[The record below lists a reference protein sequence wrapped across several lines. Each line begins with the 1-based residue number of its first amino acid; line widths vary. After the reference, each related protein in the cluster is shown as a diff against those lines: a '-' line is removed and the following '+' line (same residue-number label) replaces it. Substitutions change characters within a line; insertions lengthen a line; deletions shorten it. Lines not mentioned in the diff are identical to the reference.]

1 MTLEY
6 RRDDTVTYNGQALYC
21 LLAMGLYQSFTG
33 TEMTLTIQQ
42 EQRSWLLLQL
52 WRLSEIDERDLIARL
67 IQFAP

>member
-33 TEMTLTIQQ
+33 TEMALTIQQ
-42 EQRSWLLLQL
+42 ELRSWLLVSL
-52 WRLSEIDERDLIARL
+52 WRLAKTDELFLQARL
-67 IQFAP
+67 LLLAP

>member
-42 EQRSWLLLQL
+42 ELRSWLLLL
-52 WRLSEIDERDLIARL
+52 LLRLTDIDELFL
-67 IQFAP
+67 